1 MDPFNS
7 VFGKQN
13 GVALFFVWLKSRI
26 ERNRSVLYLVGEP
39 FECEGEEREEAL
51 ASGRFGGAMTSQ
63 LFMVYYHMET
73 PGAIA
78 LHFRWKPSIQKI
90 GMEPLHSPRLLNQ
103 THPYSPLLPSL
114 AARLLSSPPPTLS
127 SPLSDTPGANPPSS
141 LHSPPPPDAAAALG
155 TCRHARLPGH
165 RPPTL
170 PPPRLRDRSVVP
182 SGRLSLPST
191 DACGQSPLSHLS
203 FRCQVR
209 RG

>member
-141 LHSPPPPDAAAALG
+141 LLSPPPPTL
-155 TCRHARLPGH
+155 RLPGA
-165 RPPTL
+165 RAGTRAFQATG
-170 PPPRLRDRSVVP
+170 RLRCPLPACATARSSPPAAFP
-182 SGRLSLPST
+182 SLARTPVGRALSPTCLLG
-191 DACGQSPLSHLS
+191 A
-203 FRCQVR
+203 R
-209 RG
+209 